1 MKGAQK
7 IKEIKGMKDVFQ
19 NYNAYRHVL
28 EKSKPILQ
36 DQFGYKR
43 LLQNIVER

>member
-7 IKEIKGMKDVFQ
+7 IKDIKGMKDIFQ

-28 EKSKPILQ
+28 ERSKPILE
-36 DQFGYKR
+36 K
-43 LLQNIVER
+43 